1 MNDSTALCSCAR
13 RYPTIFAWTN
23 CYKNSFIL
31 FGLNH
36 FRWCDFVYAWFSC
49 MFVRSSLSRLPESNK
64 RFVDLKIILVLLAFV
79 DTAHQSFSVMCHIIP
94 VSVLPSVLWRCW
106 LGSRKG
112 IRPVK
117 KLSSGVLAWL
127 SVWSEVQTCIWPSWC
142 HYHSLSLASVK
153 SRLVLP
159 FWYRPTWVVP
169 EKGPLNGCVCVS
181 YKFTSES
188 TSERI
193 WKSVN
198 IWGSY
203 GQEFSVL
210 FFFET
215 QCRSDCFLTGWA
227 MI

>member
-94 VSVLPSVLWRCW
+94 VSVLPSVILHCS
-106 LGSRKG
+106 LGCRKG
-112 IRPVK
+112 MRAVNN
-117 KLSSGVLAWL
+117 
-127 SVWSEVQTCIWPSWC
+127 
-142 HYHSLSLASVK
+142 
-153 SRLVLP
+153 
-159 FWYRPTWVVP
+159 WVV
-169 EKGPLNGCVCVS
+169 GCWCGYLS
-181 YKFTSES
+181 
-188 TSERI
+188 RAR
-193 WKSVN
+193 
-198 IWGSY
+198 
-203 GQEFSVL
+203 
-210 FFFET
+210 
-215 QCRSDCFLTGWA
+215 CRSCRYGPADATATHCLLF
-227 MI
+227 

>member
-1 MNDSTALCSCAR
+1 MGKVLHGSLLQLLLEHCNFLNIDISQSSVATRLRCGG
-13 RYPTIFAWTN
+13 IFKYVLVTN
-23 CYKNSFIL
+23 L
-31 FGLNH
+31 
-36 FRWCDFVYAWFSC
+36 
-49 MFVRSSLSRLPESNK
+49 M
-64 RFVDLKIILVLLAFV
+64 
-79 DTAHQSFSVMCHIIP
+79 
-94 VSVLPSVLWRCW
+94 PSVLWRCW

-142 HYHSLSLASVK
+142 HYHSLCLASVK

-181 YKFTSES
+181 YKFTTES

-193 WKSVN
+193 WKLVN

-203 GQEFSVL
+203 GQEFGVL
-210 FFFET
+210 FFLRHSVEVIAF
-215 QCRSDCFLTGWA
+215 
-227 MI
+227 